1 MPVGRLRLP
10 PPTKLDVAAYGA
22 PSTRFAV
29 LLALAH
35 VIAASKIT
43 TTVKDFTAGDFMC
56 AFRFLCVR
64 KMPVFC
70 LGGCDVG
77 HRNTF
82 QPKRIAGEKKVRVRQ
97 TVRSSARGLEAEP
110 VSCLY
115 RQSDSAIVVM
125 KSEVAGA
132 WPEVGW
138 NEAARQW

>member
-56 AFRFLCVR
+56 APSFLCVR
-64 KMPVFC
+64 KMPVVC

-77 HRNTF
+77 HRKHVAAETNRWR
-82 QPKRIAGEKKVRVRQ
+82 QKKSEARQ
-97 TVRSSARGLEAEP
+97 TVRSTARGYEAGP

-115 RQSDSAIVVM
+115 GKSDSAIVVM
-125 KSEVAGA
+125 KSEV
-132 WPEVGW
+132 ED
-138 NEAARQW
+138 E

>member
-1 MPVGRLRLP
+1 MWV
-10 PPTKLDVAAYGA
+10 TE
-22 PSTRFAV
+22 TRFSRNES
-29 LLALAH
+29 LA
-35 VIAASKIT
+35 
-43 TTVKDFTAGDFMC
+43 
-56 AFRFLCVR
+56 
-64 KMPVFC
+64 
-70 LGGCDVG
+70 
-77 HRNTF
+77 
-82 QPKRIAGEKKVRVRQ
+82 KKVRVRQ

>member
-1 MPVGRLRLP
+1 
-10 PPTKLDVAAYGA
+10 
-22 PSTRFAV
+22 V

-56 AFRFLCVR
+56 AFPFLCVR

-82 QPKRIAGEKKVRVRQ
+82 QPKRSLAKKKSEFGKQSVRVHGG
-97 TVRSSARGLEAEP
+97 SKPS
-110 VSCLY
+110 
-115 RQSDSAIVVM
+115 QSVVCTD
-125 KSEVAGA
+125 
-132 WPEVGW
+132 
-138 NEAARQW
+138 NQILQ

>member
-1 MPVGRLRLP
+1 M
-10 PPTKLDVAAYGA
+10 
-22 PSTRFAV
+22 

-56 AFRFLCVR
+56 AFPFLCVR